1 MSRHIAYASL
11 SILHRSSAVYRFV
24 VSFKQKICQG
34 KILPGIKSYFK
45 NDLIYS
51 SSAVLYKPPPAVI
64 DHIKLLLIMLNHH
77 IVIRKAPLNPS
88 LSIEKNLD
96 CDKDGNR
103 IAESKVGAGMTA
115 HDAPY
120 VTLMFSNLLMLL
132 KFGRSIDSLLLY
144 CVCLVVV

>member
-1 MSRHIAYASL
+1 MTFLITPKSLYNSAFFLQDQILVSRHIAFTSL

-51 SSAVLYKPPPAVI
+51 SSAVPYKPPPAVF

-77 IVIRKAPLNPS
+77 IVTS
-88 LSIEKNLD
+88 E
-96 CDKDGNR
+96 
-103 IAESKVGAGMTA
+103 A
-115 HDAPY
+115 H
-120 VTLMFSNLLMLL
+120 
-132 KFGRSIDSLLLY
+132 
-144 CVCLVVV
+144 